1 MPSLPERGVHWASAD
16 KPSQSEA
23 DASEPEWMRPH
34 TLLMAERSLE
44 LLFQVL
50 SAPPEASPCTVPS
63 APKPQT
69 LLSVPVLCLL
79 PSPLQPVP
87 ALCPLSHH
95 PSPCSS
101 LKCRW
106 LTSAPWTGLTLAV
119 LCVTEANKGAKGGST
134 PYCLPS
140 SPTSRSRVSTG
151 EAWIPQQ
158 LSRLPGARPREQ
170 KTQRQTPRS

>member
-1 MPSLPERGVHWASAD
+1 MPSLPGRGVHWASAD
-16 KPSQSEA
+16 QPSQSKA
-23 DASEPEWMRPH
+23 DASEPEWRRPH

-44 LLFQVL
+44 FLFRFSQLPPKLVL
-50 SAPPEASPCTVPS
+50 VLCPLPPNLTP
-63 APKPQT
+63 
-69 LLSVPVLCLL
+69 LLSVPL

-106 LTSAPWTGLTLAV
+106 LASAPWTGLTLAV
-119 LCVTEANKGAKGGST
+119 LCVTEASEVKGPKEEPL
-134 PYCLPS
+134 PYRLPR
-140 SPTSRSRVSTG
+140 SRSRVSTG

-170 KTQRQTPRS
+170 KTQRQTPMS